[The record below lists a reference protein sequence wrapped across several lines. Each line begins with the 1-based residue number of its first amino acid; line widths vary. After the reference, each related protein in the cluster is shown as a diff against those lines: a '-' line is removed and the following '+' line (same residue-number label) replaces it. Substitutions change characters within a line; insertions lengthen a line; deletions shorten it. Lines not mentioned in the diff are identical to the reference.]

1 MARVGRPKGSGSA
14 YKPEYATSIVEYFER
29 LRDAPVRDLAP
40 VETTES
46 GVEKGGEKHILK
58 REVRHI
64 CAELPTIEGFAVEIG
79 IPSTTVRGWIS
90 PHPEF
95 SVAYTRARDIQRQ
108 LLIDRGLTGQ
118 YERTAFIFVAKNITD
133 MRDGS
138 QLDQRFIDGA
148 GKDRGMTLDTVQE
161 YCRKAP
167 PAGE

>member
-1 MARVGRPKGSGSA
+1 MARPKGSGST
-14 YKPEYATSIVEYFER
+14 YKPEYATAIVEYFEL
-29 LRDAPVRDLAP
+29 LRDAPVRSIEVSELREEGTSKGP
-40 VETTES
+40 VSLLKSETR
-46 GVEKGGEKHILK
+46 K
-58 REVRHI
+58 I
-64 CAELPTIEGFAVEIG
+64 CAELPTIEGFAVSINT
-79 IPSTTVRGWIS
+79 PSSTVKRWAQD
-90 PHPEF
+90 HPEF
-95 SVAYTRARDIQRQ
+95 GGAYSRARDIQRQ

-138 QLDQRFIDGA
+138 QLDQRFVDGE

>member
-1 MARVGRPKGSGSA
+1 MARTGRPKGSGST

-64 CAELPTIEGFAVEIG
+64 CAELPTIEGFAVSIRT
-79 IPSTTVRGWIS
+79 PSTTVKGWAQD
-90 PHPEF
+90 HPEF
-95 SVAYTRARDIQRQ
+95 RAAYSRARDIQRQ

-148 GKDRGMTLDTVQE
+148 GNDRGMTLETVQE